1 MPQHQVDLIA
11 AELQRLFGYGLMGT
25 DRNTSGWQGKS
36 CPFRRACWAWK

>member
-25 DRNTSGWQGKS
+25 D
-36 CPFRRACWAWK
+36 